1 MTRQCAIQV
10 AAKVNLSLN
19 ITGRADGYH
28 LLDSVFASVDLYDT
42 VTVCRRGD
50 DTVSVRFSDAKIGAG
65 NRVGAAVAVLKSRFG
80 PFGADITVENRI
92 PAGGGLGGSSADAA
106 GAIRALNALF
116 GFTDDP
122 AVLYE
127 AAAAVGSDVPFM
139 LDGGLA
145 RVTGRGE
152 KLAYFAGRTD
162 IVMYLVVP
170 PSPVSTPACFA
181 AFDRRGDAGTAADI
195 DRVVAALRSGEDFA
209 PYAGNAL
216 YPAAVS
222 LNPQVR
228 TAYDAIAAAGGRP
241 VMTGSGSA
249 CIGLFRRLPENLP
262 GTEGFFVRRIVLA
275 DGIRFAEMS

>member
-1 MTRQCAIQV
+1 MTGQCSIQV

-42 VTVCRRGD
+42 VTVSRRRGD
-50 DTVSVRFSDAKIGAG
+50 AVSVRFTDPAIGAG
-65 NRVGAAVAVLKSRFG
+65 NRVEAAVAALKSRFG
-80 PFGADITVENRI
+80 AFGADITVENRI

-116 GFTDDP
+116 GFTKEA

-127 AAAAVGSDVPFM
+127 VAAAVGSDVPFM
-139 LDGGLA
+139 LRGGLA

-152 KLAYFAGRTD
+152 KLAFFAGRTD
-162 IVMYLVVP
+162 AVMYLVAP
-170 PSPVSTPACFA
+170 PSPVSTPACIA
-181 AFDRRGDAGTAADI
+181 AFDCRGDAGAAADI
-195 DRVVAALRSGEDFA
+195 DRVAAALRAGEEFA

-228 TAYDAIAAAGGRP
+228 EAHDAIVAAGGKP

-249 CIGLFRRLPENLP
+249 CIGLFRRPPENLACA
-262 GTEGFFVRRIVLA
+262 EDFFVRRIVLS
-275 DGIRFAEMS
+275 DGIRFAEAP